1 MHCEKNVFV
10 GTMDIRRKPEWL
22 KIDFRSDNSY
32 SLVSRSL
39 KKNCLHTIC
48 ISGRCPNLAE
58 CWSRGTATFMILG
71 DICTRSCGF
80 CNTKTG
86 RPLPTNP
93 EEPKRLAASVRELG
107 IKHVVLTSVDRDDL
121 ADGGANHWAECI
133 GAVRTDNPQS
143 KIEVLIPDFKGDT
156 SLVDIVLEA
165 RPDVVAH
172 NIETVRSLTPK
183 VRSAAKYEVS
193 LAVLR
198 HIADKGFRAKSGMM
212 LGLGESEDEIFA
224 TFDDLLANGCTVL
237 TIGQY
242 LQPTKRH
249 LPVIDYITPQ
259 KFDEYKA
266 EALRR
271 GFAFVESGPLVRS
284 SYHAERHLDDQRLP
298 Q

>member
-1 MHCEKNVFV
+1 M
-10 GTMDIRRKPEWL
+10 
-22 KIDFRSDNSY
+22 
-32 SLVSRSL
+32 
-39 KKNCLHTIC
+39 
-48 ISGRCPNLAE
+48 
-58 CWSRGTATFMILG
+58 
-71 DICTRSCGF
+71 
-80 CNTKTG
+80 
-86 RPLPTNP
+86 
-93 EEPKRLAASVRELG
+93 
-107 IKHVVLTSVDRDDL
+107 
-121 ADGGANHWAECI
+121 
-133 GAVRTDNPQS
+133 
-143 KIEVLIPDFKGDT
+143 
-156 SLVDIVLEA
+156 
-165 RPDVVAH
+165 VAH

-259 KFDEYKA
+259 RFDEYKA

-271 GFAFVESGPLVRS
+271 GFAFVESGPLVRRIMPNVTWTTNAYLNSRTS
-284 SYHAERHLDDQRLP
+284 SARCIMSARQSAAVPLLATIRSALQ
-298 Q
+298 

>member
-1 MHCEKNVFV
+1 M
-10 GTMDIRRKPEWL
+10 
-22 KIDFRSDNSY
+22 
-32 SLVSRSL
+32 
-39 KKNCLHTIC
+39 
-48 ISGRCPNLAE
+48 
-58 CWSRGTATFMILG
+58 
-71 DICTRSCGF
+71 
-80 CNTKTG
+80 
-86 RPLPTNP
+86 
-93 EEPKRLAASVRELG
+93 
-107 IKHVVLTSVDRDDL
+107 
-121 ADGGANHWAECI
+121 
-133 GAVRTDNPQS
+133 
-143 KIEVLIPDFKGDT
+143 LIPDFKGDT

-165 RPDVVAH
+165 CPDVVAH

-284 SYHAERHLDDQRLP
+284 SYHAERHLDDQCLP